1 MNLREVVK
9 RFGKDVGINL
19 NAIKSYAVQMFLA
32 LSLLKKCDIMHAD
45 IKPDNIL
52 VSESKALLKVCDLGS
67 ASDLKENEITP
78 YLVSRFYRAP
88 EIILGLPYDCSL
100 DTWSIA
106 CTLYELYTGQYVP
119 LPFTLFFYFIFS
131 SFGGQ
136 GADEGVRILFPG
148 RTNNHMLLLI
158 MELKGKFAH
167 KTIKKSRFGDRHFDE
182 SLVFMHIDKNVS
194 PFFPPFPFS

>member
-19 NAIKSYAVQMFLA
+19 NAVKSYAVQMFLA

-52 VSESKALLKVCDLGS
+52 VSESKAVLKVCDLGS

-119 LPFTLFFYFIFS
+119 PLPLTFFFFFS
-131 SFGGQ
+131 SRVLVAKALMRGVESCSLGG
-136 GADEGVRILFPG
+136 RI
-148 RTNNHMLLLI
+148 I
-158 MELKGKFAH
+158 
-167 KTIKKSRFGDRHFDE
+167 ICCY
-182 SLVFMHIDKNVS
+182 
-194 PFFPPFPFS
+194 